1 MSTQCELMLDPI
13 PDPSV
18 SELLPLMRAA
28 SMSPKGPKWSLEGSA
43 DSDGEWGPSQ
53 SVRKSQRPSSCTPI
67 DSGSESD
74 FRPVVKE
81 EIKIEVTSPRVE
93 RPSSPSVSDDD
104 PFSDRALHSLVK
116 EEKYRPRSPS
126 PSEDF
131 IGFTEVDRDR

>member
-1 MSTQCELMLDPI
+1 MLDPI

-28 SMSPKGPKWSLEGSA
+28 STSPEGPKWSRKGSA

-53 SVRKSQRPSSCTPI
+53 SVRKSQRLRDSTPI

-81 EIKIEVTSPRVE
+81 EIKIEVTSPRV
-93 RPSSPSVSDDD
+93 RVQMHGAHLSLL
-104 PFSDRALHSLVK
+104 FSCDVNKR
-116 EEKYRPRSPS
+116 E
-126 PSEDF
+126 
-131 IGFTEVDRDR
+131 